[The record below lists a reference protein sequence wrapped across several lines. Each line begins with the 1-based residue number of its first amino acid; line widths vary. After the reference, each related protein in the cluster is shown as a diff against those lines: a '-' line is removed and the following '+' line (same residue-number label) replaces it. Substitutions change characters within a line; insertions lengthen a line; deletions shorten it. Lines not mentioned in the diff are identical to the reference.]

1 MKNKNKNWYD
11 YLWIVSIIYFV
22 LGAFN
27 ILFAWLGMICFL
39 VPMIITLSGNGK
51 TYCNTFCGRRQLFSI
66 LGDKKKLSKFK
77 PTPNFLTTKLF
88 RYGFLIFFMT
98 MFSSVI
104 LNTVF
109 VFKGVSDLK
118 SFITIL
124 WSFKLPWHIPQ
135 IEVSDWLL
143 QFGFGF
149 YSLMLTSS
157 IIGFIM
163 MYFYKPRTWCTFCPM
178 GTMTQ
183 ELSKIM
189 YRKRTVGK

>member
-1 MKNKNKNWYD
+1 MKNKTKNWYD
-11 YLWIVSIIYFV
+11 YLWIVSLIYFI

-39 VPMIITLSGNGK
+39 VPLILTLSGRGK
-51 TYCNTFCGRRQLFSI
+51 LYCNSYCGRGQLFSL
-66 LGDKKKLSKFK
+66 LGDKKKLSRFK
-77 PTPNFLTTKLF
+77 PTPNFLTTKVF

-98 MFSSVI
+98 MFFSVI
-104 LNTVF
+104 LNTIL
-109 VFKGVSDLK
+109 VFKGSSDLK

-124 WSFKLPWHIPQ
+124 WTFKLPWHIPQ
-135 IEVSDWLL
+135 LANIPSWFL

-157 IIGFIM
+157 IIGFIT

-183 ELSKIM
+183 GLSKIM
-189 YRKRTVGK
+189 YREKV

>member
-1 MKNKNKNWYD
+1 
-11 YLWIVSIIYFV
+11 
-22 LGAFN
+22 
-27 ILFAWLGMICFL
+27 
-39 VPMIITLSGNGK
+39 
-51 TYCNTFCGRRQLFSI
+51 
-66 LGDKKKLSKFK
+66 
-77 PTPNFLTTKLF
+77 
-88 RYGFLIFFMT
+88 MT